1 MYLSIYCN
9 INYYIYTQI
18 EYLQHTYE
26 SLLLFNGLSIE
37 DLRLCAHDQMDLFPD
52 SPSSQRRTQA
62 TDDDLVPEGGV
73 KQGISSNT
81 GAHTGGGPHTASTAV
96 KVRRVDCLV
105 DVGYNLILRPQY
117 MLLVPRDRKDFA
129 GTVSVNSFGRWR
141 SYDDVMYCIY
151 LDILLFTIL
160 TNYILLTIYYY
171 TILTTLLFTSLHYY
185 RLSRHVPC
193 PLRGSAATHQVS
205 LCLFFVYYLLLLP
218 MLCTSLP
225 ILCLFLPML

>member
-73 KQGISSNT
+73 KQGISSTT
-81 GAHTGGGPHTASTAV
+81 GAHTSAHTEGILHTASTAV
-96 KVRRVDCLV
+96 KVRRVDCLA

-117 MLLVPRDRKDFA
+117 MLLVPRGRKDFA
-129 GTVSVNSFGRWR
+129 GTVSVNSFGR
-141 SYDDVMYCIY
+141 
-151 LDILLFTIL
+151 
-160 TNYILLTIYYY
+160 
-171 TILTTLLFTSLHYY
+171 
-185 RLSRHVPC
+185 
-193 PLRGSAATHQVS
+193 
-205 LCLFFVYYLLLLP
+205 
-218 MLCTSLP
+218 
-225 ILCLFLPML
+225 